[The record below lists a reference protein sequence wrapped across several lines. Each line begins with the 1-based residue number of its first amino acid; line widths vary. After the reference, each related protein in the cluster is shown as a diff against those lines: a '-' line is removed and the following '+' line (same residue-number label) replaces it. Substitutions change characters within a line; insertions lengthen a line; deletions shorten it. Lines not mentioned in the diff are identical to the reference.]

1 MTEIEKVIIGKEEQM
16 VDAFN
21 RGDIDSVLTFFAPEV
36 ICFSSTMLERIGG
49 LEEFKKTFEFYNTQS
64 REMEYYIFS
73 PIVQE
78 YGDSVIV
85 SFYWVVAL
93 IDGTSRK
100 EMNGRG
106 SHVFVKKE
114 DEWKI
119 VHEHFSR
126 AHHS

>member
-1 MTEIEKVIIGKEEQM
+1 MKEIEKIIIEKEEQM
-16 VDAFN
+16 VEAYN
-21 RGDIDSVLTFFAPEV
+21 KGDIKAVMAFFDTDV
-36 ICFSSTMLERIGG
+36 VVFSSTMLERIGG
-49 LEEFKKTFEFYNTQS
+49 LNEFQKTFEFYNKQTS
-64 REMEYYIFS
+64 EMEYFIFS

-78 YGDSVIV
+78 FGDTVLI

-93 IDGTSRK
+93 IDGSSRK

-106 SHVFVKKE
+106 SHLFVKK
-114 DEWKI
+114 DNDWKI

>member
-1 MTEIEKVIIGKEEQM
+1 MKEIERTIIEKEEQM

-21 RGDIDSVLTFFAPEV
+21 RGEIDKVLTYFDKDV

-49 LEEFKKTFEFYNTQS
+49 LEEFKKTFEYYKMQS
-64 REMEYYIFS
+64 LEIEYFIFS
-73 PIVQE
+73 PIVQDF
-78 YGDSVIV
+78 GDTAMV

-93 IDGTSRK
+93 IEGSNRR

-106 SHVFVKKE
+106 SHLYVKKG
-114 DEWKI
+114 DDWKI